1 MMAASNYY
9 GFTHAAAAA
18 AAGPQYSAQ
27 PPPAYSHPT
36 TGSYNVQPA
45 PGVAHAVTASYPTAQ
60 PATPAVTAPYPTYQP
75 HPTPNYCYRQPET
88 SPQLTTTPQTY
99 QVLTEPE
106 NYSYGRP
113 PPVSSYENKQY
124 FQTSIAPAQR
134 TATEAYFQT
143 AGLSYSS
150 YESSGYTSTPS
161 YFQPAQLAPPQAQPQ
176 PPLQQPQQPPPP
188 QQTQQ
193 PPKQL
198 ANSSWSNTGSGT
210 VTSSTVNTYKKPVFH
225 QNKMQ
230 KPKGPPKQ
238 PQLHYCD
245 ICKISCAGPQTYRE
259 HLEGQKHKK
268 KEAAQKSG
276 SQVTNGP
283 RGVQTQLRCELC
295 DVSCTGAD
303 AYAAHIRGSKH
314 QKVVK
319 LHTKLG
325 KPIPSTEPVLVS
337 SASVAVTTSKTA
349 VTTAPTPTSVAQKSP
364 AVAPSKPAVSPAKK
378 PATAKVAILGSR
390 TSTPAPVKMEE
401 AKPTVVKTDALSD
414 DEDGDCAGAQG
425 DIQPVGHDY
434 VEEVRNDDGKVIRFH
449 CKLCECSF
457 NDPNAKDMHLKGR
470 RHRLQYK
477 PVRRPDS
484 PDDRHIMA
492 KHSAIYPVE
501 EELQAVQRIVSH
513 SERALKLVSD
523 SLLEK
528 EACAVDDDSDVTDKQ
543 PESQARILKG
553 VMRVGILAKGLLLR
567 GDRNVQLILLAAKK
581 PTASLLRT
589 VAEQLPKQLATFSE
603 DQYEVQVHPEEAN
616 IVIFSSKEP
625 KMQVTISLTSP
636 VMREDPVPNMEKA
649 SEKEPPDVLSR
660 TKCLEYLAA
669 LRHAKWFQA
678 RANGLQSCV
687 IIIRVLRDLCQRVPT
702 WGRMPDW
709 AMELLVEKAISSA
722 SGPLSPGEALRRVLE
737 CIATGILLPDGP
749 GLLDP
754 CEKGQTDA
762 LGSMSKQAREDV
774 TASAQHALRLL
785 AFRQI
790 HKVLGMGSLPVSK
803 AAARNRKR
811 RRDGSDTGEGEADGK
826 KDKKDDSHDP

>member
-1 MMAASNYY
+1 
-9 GFTHAAAAA
+9 
-18 AAGPQYSAQ
+18 
-27 PPPAYSHPT
+27 
-36 TGSYNVQPA
+36 A
-45 PGVAHAVTASYPTAQ
+45 PVKL
-60 PATPAVTAPYPTYQP
+60 
-75 HPTPNYCYRQPET
+75 E
-88 SPQLTTTPQTY
+88 
-99 QVLTEPE
+99 
-106 NYSYGRP
+106 
-113 PPVSSYENKQY
+113 
-124 FQTSIAPAQR
+124 
-134 TATEAYFQT
+134 EAK
-143 AGLSYSS
+143 
-150 YESSGYTSTPS
+150 PS
-161 YFQPAQLAPPQAQPQ
+161 
-176 PPLQQPQQPPPP
+176 
-188 QQTQQ
+188 
-193 PPKQL
+193 
-198 ANSSWSNTGSGT
+198 
-210 VTSSTVNTYKKPVFH
+210 
-225 QNKMQ
+225 
-230 KPKGPPKQ
+230 
-238 PQLHYCD
+238 
-245 ICKISCAGPQTYRE
+245 
-259 HLEGQKHKK
+259 
-268 KEAAQKSG
+268 
-276 SQVTNGP
+276 
-283 RGVQTQLRCELC
+283 
-295 DVSCTGAD
+295 
-303 AYAAHIRGSKH
+303 
-314 QKVVK
+314 VVK
-319 LHTKLG
+319 MDAL
-325 KPIPSTEPVLVS
+325 S
-337 SASVAVTTSKTA
+337 
-349 VTTAPTPTSVAQKSP
+349 
-364 AVAPSKPAVSPAKK
+364 
-378 PATAKVAILGSR
+378 SR
-390 TSTPAPVKMEE
+390 TSTPAPVKLEE
-401 AKPTVVKTDALSD
+401 AKPSVVKMDALSD
-414 DEDGDCAGAQG
+414 DEDGDGTGAQG

-477 PVRRPDS
+477 KKVNPDLPVEIKPSNRARKLLEVKLRKQKQKSVLKRQQEDEQHWHLEMSRRYEEDMYWRRMEDEQLYWVEMRHRMAPPPLMGRPSIPVPPLLPVRRPDS

-528 EACAVDDDSDVTDKQ
+528 EACAADDDNNDVTDKLS
-543 PESQARILKG
+543 ESQARVLKG

-581 PTASLLRT
+581 PTTSLLRT
-589 VAEQLPKQLATFSE
+589 VAEQLPKQLVTFSE

-625 KMQVTISLTSP
+625 KMQVTITLTSP

-649 SEKEPPDVLSR
+649 SEKDPPDVLSR
-660 TKCLEYLAA
+660 TKCLEYLAS

-678 RANGLQSCV
+678 RANGLQTCV

-702 WGRMPDW
+702 WGKMPDW

-803 AAARNRKR
+803 AGARNRKR
-811 RRDGSDTGEGEADGK
+811 RRDGSDAGEGEADGK
-826 KDKKDDSHDP
+826 KDKKDDSHIP

>member
-1 MMAASNYY
+1 
-9 GFTHAAAAA
+9 
-18 AAGPQYSAQ
+18 
-27 PPPAYSHPT
+27 
-36 TGSYNVQPA
+36 
-45 PGVAHAVTASYPTAQ
+45 VT
-60 PATPAVTAPYPTYQP
+60 
-75 HPTPNYCYRQPET
+75 
-88 SPQLTTTPQTY
+88 
-99 QVLTEPE
+99 
-106 NYSYGRP
+106 
-113 PPVSSYENKQY
+113 
-124 FQTSIAPAQR
+124 
-134 TATEAYFQT
+134 
-143 AGLSYSS
+143 
-150 YESSGYTSTPS
+150 
-161 YFQPAQLAPPQAQPQ
+161 
-176 PPLQQPQQPPPP
+176 
-188 QQTQQ
+188 
-193 PPKQL
+193 
-198 ANSSWSNTGSGT
+198 
-210 VTSSTVNTYKKPVFH
+210 
-225 QNKMQ
+225 M
-230 KPKGPPKQ
+230 
-238 PQLHYCD
+238 
-245 ICKISCAGPQTYRE
+245 
-259 HLEGQKHKK
+259 
-268 KEAAQKSG
+268 
-276 SQVTNGP
+276 
-283 RGVQTQLRCELC
+283 
-295 DVSCTGAD
+295 
-303 AYAAHIRGSKH
+303 
-314 QKVVK
+314 
-319 LHTKLG
+319 
-325 KPIPSTEPVLVS
+325 
-337 SASVAVTTSKTA
+337 TTSKTA
-349 VTTAPTPTSVAQKSP
+349 ATTTPTPTSVAQKTP
-364 AVAPSKPAVSPAKK
+364 AATLSKPVACPAKK
-378 PATAKVAILGSR
+378 PATAKIALIGK
-390 TSTPAPVKMEE
+390 TSTPAPVKLEE
-401 AKPTVVKTDALSD
+401 AKPSVVKTDALSD
-414 DEDGDCAGAQG
+414 DEDGDGTGAQG

-477 PVRRPDS
+477 VRRHPEKKHLCMFFLIYIYIYKYICVYYPVRRPDS

-528 EACAVDDDSDVTDKQ
+528 EACAADDDNDVTDKQ
-543 PESQARILKG
+543 SESQARVLKG

-649 SEKEPPDVLSR
+649 SEKDPPDVLSK
-660 TKCLEYLAA
+660 TKCLEYLAS

-702 WGRMPDW
+702 WGKMPDW

-722 SGPLSPGEALRRVLE
+722 SGPLSPGEGLRRALE
-737 CIATGILLPDGP
+737 CIATGIIYIYYNGP

-790 HKVLGMGSLPVSK
+790 HKVLGMGSLPISK
-803 AAARNRKR
+803 AGARNRKR
-811 RRDGSDTGEGEADGK
+811 RRDGSDAGEGEADGK
-826 KDKKDDSHDP
+826 KDKKDDSHIP